1 MNSNKELTRTQRL
14 LRTIEPVIYAKRW
27 LTMTILVAATV
38 LLAWQMVQIKTDAG
52 FDKSILLEHP
62 YMKVLKQYMADFG
75 GANTVLVALMQKPGH
90 GDIYNEKLDR
100 KSTRL
105 HSSH

>member
-1 MNSNKELTRTQRL
+1 MNANKELTRTQRL

-52 FDKSILLEHP
+52 FDKSIPIEHP

-75 GANTVLVALMQKPGH
+75 GANPVLVALMAEQGH
-90 GDIYNEKLDR
+90 GEHYKLGRASGREKVV
-100 KSTRL
+100 
-105 HSSH
+105 